1 MTELDDRLREHYR
14 AQSLPDDLV
23 DELLESSEESEEQI
37 APVVPWWREAIAKLQ
52 ANSLQVGVAACVL
65 ILASATVH
73 NFAVHAER
81 TERALKE
88 VALNHTTRFELEF
101 ENDSIAKIGDQMTLL
116 PFDVTLPQPLAE
128 QYQVEGA
135 RYCSLSGQLAAHV
148 KLIDRSSDKPVSV
161 FMTRASDELG
171 VIDNSEE
178 VVDGVS
184 VRIWR
189 ESGVLYAM
197 VGSQQGKQ

>member
-14 AQSLPDDLV
+14 AHSLPNDFM
-23 DELLESSEESEEQI
+23 DELLENPEGGEEEVT
-37 APVVPWWREAIAKLQ
+37 PNVPWWRETMAKLQ
-52 ANSLQVGVAACVL
+52 ANSLQVGIAACLLV
-65 ILASATVH
+65 LASATVH
-73 NFAVHAER
+73 NFGVHAER

-101 ENDSIAKIGDQMTLL
+101 ENDSIAKIDDQMTLL
-116 PFDVTLPQPLAE
+116 PFDITLPEPLAE
-128 QYQVEGA
+128 KYQVEGA

-148 KLIDRSSDKPVSV
+148 KLIDRISDKPVSV

-178 VVDGVS
+178 HVDGVN

-189 ESGVLYAM
+189 ESGLLYAM
-197 VGSQQGKQ
+197 VGSHQGKQ

>member
-1 MTELDDRLREHYR
+1 MH
-14 AQSLPDDLV
+14 
-23 DELLESSEESEEQI
+23 
-37 APVVPWWREAIAKLQ
+37 
-52 ANSLQVGVAACVL
+52 NVG
-65 ILASATVH
+65 
-73 NFAVHAER
+73 VHAER
-81 TERALKE
+81 TERALQE

-101 ENDSIAKIGDQMTLL
+101 ENDSISKIDDQMTLL
-116 PFDVTLPQPLAE
+116 PFDLTLPEPLAK

-171 VIDNSEE
+171 VIDDSEE
-178 VVDGVS
+178 AVDGVN

-189 ESGVLYAM
+189 QSGLLYAM
-197 VGSQQGKQ
+197 VGSYHGKD